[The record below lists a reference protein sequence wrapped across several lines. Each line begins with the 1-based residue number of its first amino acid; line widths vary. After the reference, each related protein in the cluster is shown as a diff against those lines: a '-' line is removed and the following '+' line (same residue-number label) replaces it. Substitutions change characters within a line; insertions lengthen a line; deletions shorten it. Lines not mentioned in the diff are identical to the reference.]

1 MTSGLQDST
10 ILGFPARAVSYEI
23 GDVAGAKPCFPGN
36 NAACLTWFATD
47 TTLIIWPVG
56 YRGTLFEIDVAGD
69 PLLLNVRDRPNAAA
83 TAAGLIVGL
92 DSGGETESAEV
103 ES

>member
-47 TTLIIWPVG
+47 TTLIPPVSGWPSVERFVEWLG
-56 YRGTLFEIDVAGD
+56 VA
-69 PLLLNVRDRPNAAA
+69 PV
-83 TAAGLIVGL
+83 
-92 DSGGETESAEV
+92 DSGLRGYVHALSTTGPDRSPGQ
-103 ES
+103 